1 MVQYLHFRIL
11 KFPLT
16 KTSVSGDSNGS
27 LGSHP
32 RFDSWLE
39 KYAPDGP
46 YMKEMTELEKE
57 IVQTYPSYDAEAA
70 IKQHAEFAAGWWL
83 FNIGSHEWLLN
94 PCCLNITNREFPC
107 NCE

>member
-1 MVQYLHFRIL
+1 MLNNQMVYDVWVTPHRLLYLYLLEPDEF
-11 KFPLT
+11 
-16 KTSVSGDSNGS
+16 GDSNGS

-83 FNIGSHEWLLN
+83 FNIGCMSG
-94 PCCLNITNREFPC
+94 C
-107 NCE
+107 

>member
-1 MVQYLHFRIL
+1 MFCCRL
-11 KFPLT
+11 KPNT
-16 KTSVSGDSNGS
+16 VGV
-27 LGSHP
+27 
-32 RFDSWLE
+32 E

-83 FNIGSHEWLLN
+83 FNIGCMSG
-94 PCCLNITNREFPC
+94 C
-107 NCE
+107 